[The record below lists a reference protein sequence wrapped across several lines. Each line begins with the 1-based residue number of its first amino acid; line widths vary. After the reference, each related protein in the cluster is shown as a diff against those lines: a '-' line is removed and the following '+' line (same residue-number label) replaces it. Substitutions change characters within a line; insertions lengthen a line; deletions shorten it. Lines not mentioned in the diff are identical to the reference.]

1 MKIFIFLLIFIS
13 FLSCAE
19 SEQKMPGNNTGIEEM
34 KDPLLKANQHLVRNE
49 DQLIDAYISRYQLK
63 MAVTKTGLRYT
74 VQKSG
79 SGKNIKPGDRIEL
92 HYTLSLLDGTLAYAS
107 EKDGPLVFTAGKG
120 DVNSGLEE
128 AILLMKEGDQAK
140 ILVPSHLGFGL
151 LGDGTRIP
159 ARSTLIYQIT
169 NIKVISR

>member
-1 MKIFIFLLIFIS
+1 MKLFIFLLFSIFL
-13 FLSCAE
+13 LSCAE
-19 SEQKMPGNNTGIEEM
+19 SEQKKSGTSKGIEEM
-34 KDPLLKANQHLVRNE
+34 KAPLLKANQHLVRNE
-49 DQLIDAYISRYQLK
+49 DQLIEAYITRYQLT
-63 MAVTKTGLRYT
+63 MAITKTGLRYS

-79 SGKNIKPGDRIEL
+79 SGKIIKAGDRIEI
-92 HYTLSLLDGTLAYAS
+92 HYTLSLLDGTPGYSS

-128 AILLMKEGDQAK
+128 AILLMKEGEQAK
-140 ILVPSHLGFGL
+140 IIVPSHLGFGL

-159 ARSTLIYQIT
+159 ARSTLVYQIN